1 MTLLAMLGSMSGL
14 VSSIG
19 TGFTVAGTLATTAF
33 QAVSDFFNEYIYQP
47 ISDFFSWVGEKL
59 GRV

>member
-1 MTLLAMLGSMSGL
+1 MLGSMSGL

-33 QAVSDFFNEYIYQP
+33 LAVSDFFNEYIYQP